1 LGDDGMKAAV
11 LEAIHQLRLRDAY
24 PMPQITGSEVLIRV
38 EVCGLCATDIKLYK
52 GEYTARLPVITGHEF
67 TGVIENIGGDVK
79 NIRPGDRVVV
89 DPNESCC
96 VCTDCKTARSTFCKD
111 MAAYGVF
118 TDGGFAQYA
127 KADERGV
134 YKIPDS
140 LPAEA
145 ACFAEPVS
153 CAVHGIDRARIKAGD
168 TVAVLGAGTMG
179 QLIIQLAANSGA
191 ARVISIDPLGWKLE
205 LSKAHGA
212 TDTVDAAKSEPA
224 AKVAEITG
232 GRGADV
238 VFEAVGSVQAFET
251 ALSLAARGGTVV
263 QFGFAPEG
271 ARAQIVPFDLLSKE
285 LTLAGSWL
293 NPYTFDRAIKALAS
307 GMVKTDRLI
316 TNRLP
321 LSGLEQGIF
330 KAMERPDGF
339 MKAVIFPW
347 MEEHSAGIQAG
358 QSAGKQPRV
367 RPPLR

>member
-1 LGDDGMKAAV
+1 MKAAV
-11 LEAIHQLRLRDAY
+11 LEGVGKLRFRDDY
-24 PMPQITGSEVLIRV
+24 PVPQIGGTEVLIRV
-38 EVCGLCATDIKLYK
+38 EACGLCATDIKMYK
-52 GEYTARLPVITGHEF
+52 GEYTGRLPVVAGHEF
-67 TGVIENIGGDVK
+67 TGVVENIGGGVK

-96 VCTDCKTARSTFCKD
+96 ACADCKTARSTFCRD

-140 LPAEA
+140 LPPAA
-145 ACFAEPVS
+145 ACFVEPVS
-153 CAVHGIDRARIKAGD
+153 CAVRGIDRAHIKAGD

-179 QLIIQLAANSGA
+179 QLLIQLAANSGA
-191 ARVISIDPLGWKLE
+191 ARVVSIDPLGWKLE

-212 TDTVDAAKSEPA
+212 TDTVDASATDTQ

-251 ALSLAARGGTVV
+251 ALALAARGGTVV

-271 ARAQIVPFDLLSKE
+271 ARAQIVPFDILSKE
-285 LTLAGSWL
+285 LTIAGSWL
-293 NPYTFDRAIKALAS
+293 NPYTFERAIKALAS
-307 GMVKTDRLI
+307 GTVTTQRLITDRL
-316 TNRLP
+316 P
-321 LSGLEQGIF
+321 LGELEQGIQ
-330 KAMERPDGF
+330 KAMRRPEGF
-339 MKAVIFPW
+339 IKAVVFPDLQ
-347 MEEHSAGIQAG
+347 E
-358 QSAGKQPRV
+358 
-367 RPPLR
+367 

>member
-1 LGDDGMKAAV
+1 MKAAV
-11 LEAIHQLRLRDAY
+11 LEGVGKLRFRDDY
-24 PMPQITGSEVLIRV
+24 PVPQIGGTEVLIRV
-38 EVCGLCATDIKLYK
+38 EACGLCATDIKMYK
-52 GEYTARLPVITGHEF
+52 GEYTGRLPVVAGHEF
-67 TGVIENIGGDVK
+67 TGVVENIGGGVK

-96 VCTDCKTARSTFCKD
+96 ACADCKTARSTFCRD

-140 LPAEA
+140 LPPAA
-145 ACFAEPVS
+145 ACFVEPVS
-153 CAVHGIDRARIKAGD
+153 CAVRGIDRAHIKAGD

-179 QLIIQLAANSGA
+179 QLLIQLAANSGA
-191 ARVISIDPLGWKLE
+191 ARVVSIDPLGWKLE

-212 TDTVDAAKSEPA
+212 TDTVDASATDTQ

-251 ALSLAARGGTVV
+251 ALALAARGGTVV

-271 ARAQIVPFDLLSKE
+271 ARAQIVPFEILSKE
-285 LTLAGSWL
+285 LTIAGSWL
-293 NPYTFDRAIKALAS
+293 NPYTFERAIKALAS
-307 GMVKTDRLI
+307 GIVTTQRLITDRL
-316 TNRLP
+316 P
-321 LSGLEQGIF
+321 LGELEQGIQ
-330 KAMERPDGF
+330 KAMRRPEGF
-339 MKAVIFPW
+339 IKAVVFPDLQ
-347 MEEHSAGIQAG
+347 E
-358 QSAGKQPRV
+358 
-367 RPPLR
+367 